1 MTINETTVGDK
12 RKNRVPIWAWL
23 WVNLLS
29 LPFRLLA
36 LFIGRR
42 HNYFNV
48 TDSEWTD
55 LYPFPT
61 DGNKIER
68 KIVAETGFDGCI
80 KFYHLR
86 TADNRINDLL
96 TDKIFGD
103 FHWEK
108 DYGIFLRQFNDPDDW
123 PLSYLVFID
132 TSDFSFQRL
141 KKVKSSWPQWTY
153 EHINDKDFNIITE
166 NADTYKT
173 RLEIRNNS
181 R

>member
-1 MTINETTVGDK
+1 MIITETTVGEKKKD
-12 RKNRVPIWAWL
+12 RVPILTWL
-23 WVNLLS
+23 WVKLLS

-36 LFIGRR
+36 LFKGRQID
-42 HNYFNV
+42 YFRV
-48 TDSEWTD
+48 TDSEWAD
-55 LYPFPT
+55 WYPFPT
-61 DGNKIER
+61 DGHKIER
-68 KIVAETGFDGCI
+68 KIIAETGFDGWI
-80 KFYHLR
+80 KFYQLR
-86 TADNRINDLL
+86 TADKRINDFLI
-96 TDKIFGD
+96 DKIFGD

-108 DYGIFLRQFNDPDDW
+108 DYGIFLRQFDDPADW

-141 KKVKSSWPQWTY
+141 KKVNSSWPHWTY

-166 NADTYKT
+166 NAGDYKS